1 MLRRSLSFGLV
12 LVALLSTCAA
22 QFRPCKFSDATT
34 VDHIE
39 GISVQRLT
47 ITDPSGSF
55 GSTVFLPD
63 ADSRKGALFSH
74 SSIHGN
80 EANTNLLKF
89 AWALARA
96 GVAVL
101 VFDGAIEWQI
111 PSDAS
116 IRDPHLMACAGQ
128 WLTLTAHLS
137 NDTDHSHLVV
147 GTGLSL
153 RGAPCHQGERPCFQP
168 QNWLNFGE
176 TGRQAAF
183 QSTFDMLTVE
193 GVTRFAEFAKGMLH
207 LKEINSDWLAGIV
220 EPRSNQ

>member
-1 MLRRSLSFGLV
+1 MLRRSLTFGLV
-12 LVALLSTCAA
+12 FFALFSTCVA

-34 VDHIE
+34 ADHIE

-55 GSTVFLPD
+55 GATVFLPD
-63 ADSRKGALFSH
+63 ADNGKGALFSH
-74 SSIHGN
+74 SSIHGD

-96 GVAVL
+96 GVAVF
-101 VFDGAIEWQI
+101 VFDGTIEWQI

-137 NDTDHSHLVV
+137 NYSDHSHLLV
-147 GTGLSL
+147 GTLGGGSCEL
-153 RGAPCHQGERPCFQP
+153 GERPCFSFQS
-168 QNWLNFGE
+168 WLNFGQ
-176 TGRQAAF
+176 TGP
-183 QSTFDMLTVE
+183 
-193 GVTRFAEFAKGMLH
+193 AEYQNTS
-207 LKEINSDWLAGIV
+207 IC
-220 EPRSNQ
+220 

>member
-1 MLRRSLSFGLV
+1 M
-12 LVALLSTCAA
+12 
-22 QFRPCKFSDATT
+22 
-34 VDHIE
+34 
-39 GISVQRLT
+39 T
-47 ITDPSGSF
+47 ITEPSGSF
-55 GSTVFLPD
+55 GATAFLPD

-101 VFDGAIEWQI
+101 VLDGTIEWQI

-116 IRDPHLMACAGQ
+116 IRDPHLIACAGQ
-128 WLTLTAHLS
+128 WLTLTAHLT
-137 NDTDHSHLVV
+137 NYTEHSHLLV
-147 GTGLSL
+147 GTL

-168 QNWLNFGE
+168 QNWLNFGQ
-176 TGRQAAF
+176 TGPAEYENTNA
-183 QSTFDMLTVE
+183 MLTVG
-193 GVTRFAEFAKGMLH
+193 GVTRFAEYARGMLH

-220 EPRSNQ
+220 EPRTNQ

>member
-22 QFRPCKFSDATT
+22 QFRACKFSDATT

-39 GISVQRLT
+39 GITVQRLT
-47 ITDPSGSF
+47 ITEPSGFF
-55 GSTVFLPD
+55 GATVFLPD

-101 VFDGAIEWQI
+101 VFMALSSGRFPATPPFAI
-111 PSDAS
+111 
-116 IRDPHLMACAGQ
+116 
-128 WLTLTAHLS
+128 LT
-137 NDTDHSHLVV
+137 
-147 GTGLSL
+147 
-153 RGAPCHQGERPCFQP
+153 
-168 QNWLNFGE
+168 
-176 TGRQAAF
+176 
-183 QSTFDMLTVE
+183 
-193 GVTRFAEFAKGMLH
+193 
-207 LKEINSDWLAGIV
+207 
-220 EPRSNQ
+220 